1 MNAGAV
7 ATSVTTGMGEGVRS
21 APQDERLRANTY
33 SLLGALLAAPP
44 AESLIHLLTQIT
56 PVELGG
62 DSDLTTAW
70 EVLTLRPRRPG
81 HGICLL
87 FRGSNHYLAQHKK

>member
-7 ATSVTTGMGEGVRS
+7 ATSVMTGMGEGVRS
-21 APQDERLRANTY
+21 APRDERLRANTY

-56 PVELGG
+56 PVESGG
-62 DSDLTTAW
+62 DSDLTTAPAW
-70 EVLTLRPRRPG
+70 DLLTFQRIERLPG
-81 HGICLL
+81 T
-87 FRGSNHYLAQHKK
+87 R